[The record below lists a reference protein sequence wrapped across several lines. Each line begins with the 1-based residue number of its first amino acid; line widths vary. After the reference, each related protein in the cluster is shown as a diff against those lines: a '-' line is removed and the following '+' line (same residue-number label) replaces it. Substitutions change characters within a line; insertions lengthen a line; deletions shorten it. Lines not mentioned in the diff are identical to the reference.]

1 MAFKEADLEKA
12 IKDLLVQEGYS
23 YVPGELVPRKSDDD
37 VIIESDLRAYLHSRY
52 DSEGITE
59 GEISRL
65 VLMLRSLPSGDLYD
79 TTGAFAKCLGTATCS
94 NFVKFFRKQ
103 NLCKKTQ

>member
-23 YVPGELVPRKSDDD
+23 YVPGEQVPRKSDDD

-59 GEISRL
+59 SEISRL
-65 VLMLRSLPSGDLYD
+65 VLMLRSLPSGDLYE
-79 TTGAFAKCLGTATCS
+79 S
-94 NFVKFFRKQ
+94 NRRFSSLQKRSILPKSTVKIHQ
-103 NLCKKTQ
+103 SL